1 MVFLPWIY
9 PSHLVPSQGLFGRPW
24 RHSVNVTSRVLH
36 IGAHL
41 TQSGTTVLSQQQYK
55 WEPIRLRQG
64 AEMKKCRRND
74 RWPTWWLECLNQ
86 SLMLSWFCL
95 GSCRAPASA
104 IRLELDIH
112 GTNWSVSG
120 THKRVHAQNHSL
132 SLSLSLLAPTGKLML
147 KVVSTGVTMGTY
159 STSRSASIFLE
170 IEHRRVSVRK
180 FSRIAS
186 SQGQS
191 QETVLVCQQASISRN
206 SPPSDWS
213 SISPWPRFIK
223 SLRCLLSI

>member
-1 MVFLPWIY
+1 MNKVTKDSAIPLIHPSHNLSLLSFTESSLLLSHSVFLFSLSCSVSSLNNMVFLPWIY
-9 PSHLVPSQGLFGRPW
+9 PSHFVPSQGLFGRPW

-132 SLSLSLLAPTGKLML
+132 
-147 KVVSTGVTMGTY
+147 
-159 STSRSASIFLE
+159 FL
-170 IEHRRVSVRK
+170 
-180 FSRIAS
+180 
-186 SQGQS
+186 
-191 QETVLVCQQASISRN
+191 C
-206 SPPSDWS
+206 
-213 SISPWPRFIK
+213 
-223 SLRCLLSI
+223 